1 MSEYAAQRLNMV
13 EGQVRANDVTDK
25 RIQDAMASLPR
36 ERFVPAHLRPV
47 AYMDNCLEL
56 TRGRYLMDAR
66 CFAKLAH
73 LAAIESDDHVLEV
86 GCTSG
91 YSTAVL
97 AHLAKHVVALEE
109 DAELLR
115 HAGECL
121 KGTPNVE
128 LVQGRLTDGFSQR
141 APYDVI
147 FVNGALDAR
156 PDHLLRQ
163 LKNGGRLVA
172 VIREGGRG
180 QAHLFV
186 NSGGAFSERIVFDAQ
201 IPVLPGFERVP
212 GFVF

>member
-25 RIQDAMASLPR
+25 RIQDAMASLLR
-36 ERFVPAHLRPV
+36 ERFVPARLRSV
-47 AYMDNCLEL
+47 AYMDNCLEIV
-56 TRGRYLMDAR
+56 RGRWLLDPR
-66 CFAKLAH
+66 CLAKLAH
-73 LAAIESDDHVLEV
+73 LAGVESTDHVLEI
-86 GCTSG
+86 GCASG

-97 AHLAKHVVALEE
+97 AHLAKTVVALEE
-109 DAELLR
+109 DAELVRL
-115 HAGECL
+115 AGEAL
-121 KGTPNVE
+121 KTSANVE
-128 LVQGRLTDGFSQR
+128 IVQGRLADGFSRR

-147 FVNGALDAR
+147 FVNGALESR
-156 PDHLLRQ
+156 PDVLLRQ

-186 NSGGAFSERIVFDAQ
+186 NSGGVFSDRIAFDAQ
-201 IPVLPGFERVP
+201 VPVLPGFEKVP

>member
-36 ERFVPAHLRPV
+36 ERFVPSRLRSV
-47 AYMDNCLEL
+47 AYMDNCLEIV
-56 TRGRYLMDAR
+56 RGRWLLDPR

-73 LAAIESDDHVLEV
+73 LAGVESSDHVLEV
-86 GCTSG
+86 GCASG

-97 AHLAKHVVALEE
+97 AHLAKTVVALEE
-109 DAELLR
+109 DAELVHIAVEALQ
-115 HAGECL
+115 GV
-121 KGTPNVE
+121 PNAAV
-128 LVQGRLTDGFSQR
+128 VQGRLADGFSRR

-147 FVNGALDAR
+147 FVNGALESR
-156 PDHLLRQ
+156 PDVLLRQ

-186 NSGGAFSERIVFDAQ
+186 NSGGVFSDRVAFDAQ
-201 IPVLPGFERVP
+201 VPVLPGFEKAP